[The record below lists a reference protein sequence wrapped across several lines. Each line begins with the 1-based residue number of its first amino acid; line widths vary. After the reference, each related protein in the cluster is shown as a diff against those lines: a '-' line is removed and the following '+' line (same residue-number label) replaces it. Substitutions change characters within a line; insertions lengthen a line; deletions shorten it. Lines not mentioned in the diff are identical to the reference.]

1 MKPSQMNDK
10 HRKLILDRVLSDTV
24 LAERLGM
31 AVREVK
37 RQRARML
44 VNNARNEE

>member
-1 MKPSQMNDK
+1 MKPSQMTDRQ
-10 HRKLILDRVLSDTV
+10 RKMSLDRVLSDTV

-44 VNNARNEE
+44 AEAVQEAK